1 MTYRILLAFII
12 IYRIFLHNS
21 AAQTINLSIVTLGDT
36 EPKHLE
42 IIKDSLQR
50 FYNCKVINSYSLEIS
65 PELTSKSSKEDQLY
79 NFEVLNAMAV
89 NRRLNEFNKDTG
101 GLIVGITDYA
111 LTIGERFSSTYYLI
125 RGLANDSLGTATI
138 STFRIKNES
147 ENDKDFVANLAKIA
161 KHELGHLLG
170 MPHCGSDSCLM
181 VDGYRFNKMSRNYC
195 KDCLNKID
203 PRHLII
209 E

>member
-12 IYRIFLHNS
+12 IYRIFLPNTT
-21 AAQTINLSIVTLGDT
+21 AQTINLSIVTLGDT
-36 EPKHLE
+36 DTQHLE

-50 FYNCKVINSYSLEIS
+50 FYNCKVINSFSLEIS
-65 PELTSKSSKEDQLY
+65 PELTSKSSKEDQVY
-79 NFEVLNAMAV
+79 NFDVLNAAAV
-89 NRRLNEFNKDTG
+89 NRRLNEFNKDKG
-101 GLIVGITDYA
+101 GLIIGITDHA
-111 LTIGERFSSTYYLI
+111 LTIGKRFLSPYYLI
-125 RGLANDSLGTATI
+125 RGLANDSLGTATV

-147 ENDKDFVANLAKIA
+147 ENDKDFVANLAKVA
-161 KHELGHLLG
+161 KHEFGHLLG
-170 MPHCGSDSCLM
+170 MWHCGNDACLM
-181 VDGYRFNKMSRNYC
+181 VDGYNFNKMSKNYC